1 MTEDKKSL
9 SRRKFLKR
17 GAIVLG
23 GTMVAS
29 YLGCNSTRRFIA
41 QKVENMDLPANISSF
56 NPDFWFQ
63 ILPDNNILLKS
74 PKVEMGQGIFTG
86 YAMMAAEELNVPLE
100 QMRVEHANTATGIE
114 DELGTGGSN
123 STSGL
128 FKPIREMAAV
138 LREMLKLSAAT
149 IWKVPVNQVITQNGI
164 LQCGDKKMTFFEC
177 VVATKSWVVPKT
189 PALKPSSEFK
199 YIGKDV
205 KRIDLKD
212 KVMGTAKYTIDTH
225 FPNMVYATMLPC
237 PYFNAKLKSVKTAA
251 TEQSPDVLKVVQQNG
266 WCAVVAKTQYAALS
280 AAQKLEATWDVPKL
294 WQQAEMEAMV
304 TVGKGKE
311 VNVQKVGNALSVLE
325 SGAGQVYQQAF
336 RTPFG
341 THAPME
347 VNGTVANVTKDTA
360 IIVVG
365 TQHTVPAKALV
376 AKALG
381 LDKKMV
387 DIQMPYL
394 GGGFGRKGR
403 MGNVV
408 ETAILSKI
416 MGRPVKMMFT
426 REQEFQ
432 NSFYRPLTHHVLK
445 AKIGEKGDIQA
456 ITHDQASPDMI
467 LKHIMGNSLPLKLL
481 GADFISSGHGASLLY
496 NIPNKSATLW
506 NTDVP
511 VPVGIWRGVGMY
523 PNTFATE
530 SFMNELAH
538 QTKKDAIDFRIGLL
552 TDPKDEIAQRA
563 KKVLEVLKEKS
574 GWTTAKPEGIGRGV
588 SIANDRKSIAGS
600 VVEVAIV
607 EGKIKVQRVT
617 QVLDVGMILNP
628 EGIRAQMEG
637 CVMMGISGALYEEVK
652 IKDSQISVSNF
663 HELPLANLMDVP
675 DIQTVILANAH
686 EPYGVGEPPLAP
698 IAPAIAGA
706 ILDLTGKM
714 LRNLPLKIENT

>member
-1 MTEDKKSL
+1 MMEDKKAF

-17 GAIVLG
+17 GGIILG
-23 GTMVAS
+23 GTLVAG
-29 YLGCNSTRRFIA
+29 YLGCNPTRRYLA
-41 QKVENMDLPANISSF
+41 QTVESMDLPTNITSF
-56 NPDFWFQ
+56 NPEFWFQ
-63 ILPDNNILLKS
+63 VLPDNHILLKS
-74 PKVEMGQGIFTG
+74 PKMEMGQGIFTG

-128 FKPIREMAAV
+128 FKPIREMAAT
-138 LREMLKLSAAT
+138 LREMMKLAAAAS
-149 IWKVPVNQVITQNGI
+149 WKVPVNQVITQNGI

-177 VVATKSWVVPKT
+177 VTATKSWTVPT
-189 PALKPSSEFK
+189 IPALKPASEFK

-212 KVMGTAKYTIDTH
+212 KVMGTALYTIDTH

-237 PYFNAKLKSVKTAA
+237 PYFKAKLKSVKMAA
-251 TEQSPDVLKVVQQNG
+251 AEQSPDVLKVVYQDG
-266 WCAVVAKTQYAALS
+266 WCAVVAKTQYAALT
-280 AAQKLEATWDVPKL
+280 AVQKLEATWDVPKL
-294 WQQAEMEAMV
+294 WQQADMEAMV
-304 TVGKGKE
+304 TVGKGNA
-311 VNVQKVGNALSVLE
+311 VNLQKVGDAQGVLE
-325 SGAGQVYQQAF
+325 EGAGKVYKQAF

-347 VNGTVANVTKDTA
+347 VNGTVANVTKDFA

-365 TQHTVPAKALV
+365 TQHSTPNKILV
-376 AKALG
+376 SKALG
-381 LDKKMV
+381 MDKKMI
-387 DIQMPYL
+387 DIQIPYL

-403 MGNVV
+403 LGNVV
-408 ETAILSKI
+408 ETALLSKI

-432 NSFYRPLTHHVLK
+432 NSFYRPLTHHVLS

-456 ITHDQASPDMI
+456 ITHEQASPDMI
-467 LKHIMGNSLPLKLL
+467 LKHIAGNDLPLKLL
-481 GADFISSGHGASLLY
+481 GADFISSGHGAGLLY
-496 NIPNKSATLW
+496 NIPNKSATIW
-506 NTDVP
+506 HTDVP
-511 VPVGIWRGVGMY
+511 VPTGIWRGVGMY

-530 SFMNELAH
+530 SFMNELAYE
-538 QTKKDAIDFRIGLL
+538 TKKDAIDFRIGLL
-552 TDPKDEIAQRA
+552 TDPKDEIAQRT
-563 KKVLEVLKEKS
+563 KQILETLKAKS
-574 GWTTAKPEGIGRGV
+574 GWTTAKPAGIGRGV
-588 SIANDRKSIAGS
+588 AVANDRNSIAGTA
-600 VVEVAIV
+600 VEVAIV
-607 EGKIKVQRVT
+607 EGKIKVLRVL

-637 CVMMGISGALYEEVK
+637 CVMMGISGALYEEVT

-663 HELPLANLMDVP
+663 HELRLANLTDVP
-675 DIQTVILANAH
+675 DIQTIILANAH

-698 IAPAIAGA
+698 IAPAISGA

-714 LRNLPLKIENT
+714 LRQLPLKLV